1 MPAAHEIAGRR
12 IAVTGGARGIGA
24 AIAATLTRQGAL
36 VAIGDLDPGVAD
48 PAAAQAALRLDVT
61 SETSCAEWVAESERA
76 LGGPLD
82 VLVLNAGIMWV
93 GSFALEPDAAA
104 LRQFDVN
111 VHGVM
116 RGIRLVVPAM
126 WARGSGHV
134 VVIASA
140 ASKVAPSG
148 EASYAA
154 TKHAVYG
161 YCAGVRAELGPTSPV
176 DLSVVM
182 PGVVE
187 TELAAGTSPGRGA
200 RRLAPQDVADAV
212 ADVVRRPRF
221 EVPVPRAVGA
231 FTRLQALLP
240 QAARDRVNR
249 LIIPDQLRD
258 TDAAVRTAYETRS
271 LDLEQRPELDS
282 NQRPSP

>member
-1 MPAAHEIAGRR
+1 MTAHTLTGRR
-12 IAVTGGARGIGA
+12 VAVTGGARGIGA
-24 AIAATLTRQGAL
+24 AIAATLTREGAH
-36 VAIGDLDPGVAD
+36 VAIGDFDPGVAD
-48 PAAAQAALRLDVT
+48 PAAARAALQLDVT
-61 SETSCAEWVAESERA
+61 SEASYADWVAEAERA
-76 LGGPLD
+76 LGGPID

-93 GSFALEPDAAA
+93 GSFAQEPDAAA
-104 LRQFDVN
+104 LKQFDVN

-116 RGIRLVVPAM
+116 RGIRLAVPAM
-126 WARGSGHV
+126 RARGAGHV

-161 YCAGVRAELGPTSPV
+161 YCAGVRAELGPRSPV
-176 DLSVVM
+176 ALSLVM

-221 EVPVPRAVGA
+221 EVPVPRAIGG
-231 FTRLQALLP
+231 FTRLRALLP
-240 QAARDRVNR
+240 QAARDRVDR
-249 LIIPDQLRD
+249 LVIPDQLRD
-258 TDAAVRTAYETRS
+258 TDAAARAAYESQALR
-271 LDLEQRPELDS
+271 LDGS
-282 NQRPSP
+282 